1 MALDIGVFLD
11 TIKNLFKSKVSSN
24 DTQPDYL
31 INKFTSSD
39 ASVTITETN
48 DGGVEQINLQ
58 SAGGSSPL
66 TTKGDLYTYDTGDA
80 RLGVG
85 TDGHVLTAD
94 STQSTG
100 IKWAAASGAGN
111 TIYTADDTIS
121 DLARV
126 VTLAGSTTTASLTF
140 ENLAG
145 TDSLRIDGAGNVYHQ
160 GGANVNNNTVFGLN
174 AIPTGTGSFNTV
186 FGNGAMQNAT
196 TAASS
201 VAIGWQALNS
211 ITFGNSNV
219 AIGRQAG
226 FSVFGGGESNVLI
239 GYQAGYN
246 ITFGD
251 HHIAIGA
258 GTAPSVTSVSNGIS
272 IGGQADGNGN
282 ASIAIGRL
290 AATNANYSMCLNSAQ
305 ASRTNTTAN
314 SLEVYVDN
322 VGTDAVF
329 KVAQTADSYYG
340 GTGSFGFGT
349 TTPSANAAV
358 EITTTTKASLKLTPM
373 TAAQASALTAEEG
386 SIVMVSDTDATFTSI
401 GLWGYQNAAWA
412 KL

>member
-100 IKWAAASGAGN
+100 IKWAAVSGAGN

-160 GGANVNNNTVFGLN
+160 GGANANNSTVFGLN
-174 AIPTGTGSFNTV
+174 AIPTGTGQYNTV

-196 TAASS
+196 NAASS

-211 ITFGNSNV
+211 ITFGDGNV

-226 FSVFGGGESNVLI
+226 FSVFGAGENNVLI

-246 ITFGD
+246 ITSAD
-251 HHIAIGA
+251 NHVAIGA
-258 GTAPSVTSVSNGIS
+258 GTAPSVTSASHGIS
-272 IGGQADGNGN
+272 IGRNADGNGE
-282 ASIAIGRL
+282 ASIALGYQ
-290 AATNANYSMCLNSAQ
+290 AATSANYSAIINTSR
-305 ASRTNTTAN
+305 ASRTNSTAN
-314 SLEVYVDN
+314 SLAIYLDN
-322 VGTDAVF
+322 VGTDATF
-329 KVAQTADSYYG
+329 FIGQTADSYYS

-373 TAAQASALTAEEG
+373 TAAQASALTAEDG
-386 SIVMVSDTDATFTSI
+386 QLLYVSTTDATFTSVGI
-401 GLWGYQNAAWA
+401 WA
-412 KL
+412 RENGSWVKL